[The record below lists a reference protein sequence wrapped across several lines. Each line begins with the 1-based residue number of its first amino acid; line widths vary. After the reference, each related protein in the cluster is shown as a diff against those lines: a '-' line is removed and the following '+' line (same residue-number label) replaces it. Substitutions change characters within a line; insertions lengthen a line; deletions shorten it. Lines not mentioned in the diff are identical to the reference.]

1 MQSCKTTTDET
12 LRETVAHGSDKYPIA
27 YYVDNIMQ
35 FDHGRIDWHW
45 HREVEFVTV
54 SKGSI
59 NCLIGQNRIRLE
71 KGWGIFIN
79 SGIIHRFETDDD
91 GIMSDIVFAPEL
103 IATERSLIHETYI
116 LPVLSSGP
124 AYQILN
130 PNVLWQNTILVLLN
144 QIYDIQDKNR
154 DSLSPLNTLLLT
166 TELWKHLFQNINI
179 EPVSENGVK
188 STFQSS
194 RLQVMMQ
201 FIHDHYAE
209 DIGLEDIGK
218 ATNISKSSTLEV
230 FRRGIN
236 QSPISYLI
244 EYRLTQAAFLLKNTK
259 NTISNIS
266 LTTGFSSNSYFCRK
280 FKCYYKMTPAEYR
293 KQVLHNSPSL

>member
-1 MQSCKTTTDET
+1 MQFCKTTTDDT
-12 LRETVAHGSDKYPIA
+12 LRETVVHGSEKYPIA
-27 YYVDNIMQ
+27 YYVDNILQ
-35 FDHGRIDWHW
+35 FDLRRIDWHW

-54 SKGSI
+54 TKGNI
-59 NCLIGQNRIRLE
+59 ICLIGQNRIRLE

-79 SGIIHRFETDDD
+79 SGTIHRYETDDD

-103 IATERSLIHETYI
+103 IATEKSLIFETCI
-116 LPVLSSGP
+116 LPVLSSGQ

-130 PNVLWQNTILVLLN
+130 PNISWQNTLLVLLN
-144 QIYDIQDKNR
+144 QIYDVQEKNE
-154 DSLSPLNTLLLT
+154 DSLSPINTLLLT

-179 EPVSENGVK
+179 EPVSENGIK

-194 RLQVMMQ
+194 RLQIMLQ

-209 DIGLEDIGK
+209 DIGLGDIAK

-230 FRRGIN
+230 FRSGIN

-244 EYRLTQAAFLLKNTK
+244 EYRLTLAAFLLKSTK

-266 LTTGFSSNSYFCRK
+266 LTTGFSSDSYFCRK
-280 FKCYYKMTPAEYR
+280 FKSYYKVTPAEYR
-293 KQVLHNSPSL
+293 KQALHNSPSL